1 MTVAASTLD
10 LPFIEG
16 RRTNEASDLPR
27 DQWLARNPF
36 GYAVWHYDDAL
47 GILRDAAKR
56 WPTEPE
62 PQNALGTQLVRR
74 GALDEAIDTLR
85 KLHALGRMVA
95 RSPTLRR

>member
-47 GILRDAAKR
+47 GILRDKR
-56 WPTEPE
+56 WHNASGRIPE
-62 PQNALGTQLVRR
+62 
-74 GALDEAIDTLR
+74 I
-85 KLHALGRMVA
+85 GRAHV
-95 RSPTLRR
+95 